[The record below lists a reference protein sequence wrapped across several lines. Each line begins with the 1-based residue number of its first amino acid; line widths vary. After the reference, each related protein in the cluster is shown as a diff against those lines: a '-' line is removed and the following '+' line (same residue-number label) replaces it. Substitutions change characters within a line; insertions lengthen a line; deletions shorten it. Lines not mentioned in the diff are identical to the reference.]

1 MEQQDIR
8 EFKFDTSIG
17 SVKIRIIELENGLL
31 IMFSDSDNYRLGFS
45 AVAIPP
51 GPSRREP
58 SSASVFSTGLD
69 SALSRSLT
77 EKIAALTGQTCMIV
91 LAMKNLNQHVIMEI
105 LNEIKAI
112 LVT

>member
-1 MEQQDIR
+1 MAHQDIR
-8 EFKFDTSIG
+8 GFEVETSLGI
-17 SVKIRIIELENGLL
+17 VKMRIIELENGLL
-31 IMFSDSDNYRLGFS
+31 FMFSDSDSYRLGFS

-51 GPSRREP
+51 SQGRREP

-69 SALSRSLT
+69 AALSRSLA

-91 LAMKNLNQHVIMEI
+91 LALKNLNQIVIMEL
-105 LNEIKAI
+105 LNNIKSI